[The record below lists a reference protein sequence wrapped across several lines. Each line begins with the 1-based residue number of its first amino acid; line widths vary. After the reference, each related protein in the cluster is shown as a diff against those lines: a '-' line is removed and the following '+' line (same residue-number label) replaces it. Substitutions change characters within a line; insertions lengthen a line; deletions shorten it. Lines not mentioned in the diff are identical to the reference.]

1 MVAIRL
7 HRLGVEALLSAAPM
21 VSLQRAV
28 YEAAVEEAAGGALHL
43 HRLGVEVLAKKDPR
57 LAVHRAVYEAA
68 AEEAAGGSIRLHR
81 LGVEA
86 LAKAPAKL
94 AVQRAAIEAAV
105 ETVTGGAIRLHRLG
119 VEILA
124 RVGVPDPTPITLAA
138 DIEFWMH
145 NWADELEIETSYS
158 TDVTRAPDTLAEERR
173 SLQQRP
179 DRTLTLSWL
188 RQSTEEAYQLRLLLR
203 RLTAENMQIPLYC
216 DATPVTEAAGA
227 LDTVLKIDAEA
238 RRFFVGARV
247 LIFPINQTYIRRA
260 DVITRTITRLTADSI
275 TVSSAPGAMAANQWA
290 VVPLLD
296 CEQVLEPEII
306 LEKTD
311 VVRVNLTVREIHGKS
326 ALPPLSV
333 GLRTGFPIRL
343 GRPVFEIEPNW
354 RGGVATSY
362 LRYGVEQRI
371 GRRQTPVTDGERY
384 VQVQQWALSPLE
396 RADWYRIASLFD
408 SRRGRAES
416 FWAID
421 REFEW
426 TVANTTSIFI
436 DVVPYGRF
444 EDFNLLWTESN
455 VGAAIKMKDGT
466 IHLMQVNSVSDNGS
480 VWRLTAAGGQ
490 TIADPIDL
498 SQIEFFAR
506 ARISR
511 FQTDAMTERWV
522 TNDVCSVRLSTVEV
536 PNEKTVDF

>member
-1 MVAIRL
+1 
-7 HRLGVEALLSAAPM
+7 M

-28 YEAAVEEAAGGALHL
+28 YEAAAEEAAGGALHL

-57 LAVHRAVYEAA
+57 LAVHRAVYEAV
-68 AEEAAGGSIRLHR
+68 AEEAVGGALHLHRLGAEVLAKSPAKLALQRAALEAAALTVAGGALHVHR
-81 LGVEA
+81 LGVE
-86 LAKAPAKL
+86 
-94 AVQRAAIEAAV
+94 V
-105 ETVTGGAIRLHRLG
+105 
-119 VEILA
+119 LA
-124 RVGVPDPTPITLAA
+124 RVGVPDPTPIALASA
-138 DIEFWMH
+138 IEFWMH

-179 DRTLTLSWL
+179 DRALTLSWL

-203 RLTAENMQIPLYC
+203 RLTNENLQVPLFC
-216 DATPVTEAAGA
+216 DATALTQDASA

-247 LIFPINQTYIRRA
+247 LIFPINQTYIRRTE
-260 DVITRTITRLTADSI
+260 VVTRTITRLTADSI
-275 TVSSAPGAMAANQWA
+275 TVSSAPGAMLAGRWA

-296 CEQVLEPEII
+296 CEKVLEPEII

-311 VVRVNLTVREIHGKS
+311 VVRVTLTVREIHGKS

-371 GRRQTPVTDGERY
+371 GRRQTPVTDGARY
-384 VQVQQWALSPLE
+384 VQMQQWDLSPME
-396 RADWYRIASLFD
+396 RPDWYRVASMFD

-416 FWAID
+416 FWVID

-455 VGAAIKMKDGT
+455 VGAAIKMKNGT
-466 IHLMQVNSVSDNGS
+466 IHLMQVNTVSNNGS
-480 VWRLTAAGGQ
+480 IWRLTAAGGQ
-490 TIADPIDL
+490 TIAEPIDL

-511 FQTDAMTERWV
+511 FQTDAMTERWA